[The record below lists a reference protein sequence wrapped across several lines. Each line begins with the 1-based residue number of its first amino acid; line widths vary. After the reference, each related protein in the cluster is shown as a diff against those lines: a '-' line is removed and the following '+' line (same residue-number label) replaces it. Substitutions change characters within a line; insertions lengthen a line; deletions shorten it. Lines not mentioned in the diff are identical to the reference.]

1 MKTLLLLLAVAS
13 LPAAAAPPDDALDKL
28 VLAAGTPAPTFA
40 LAQAD
45 VAAPAPVVVTAPTVG
60 QQIAAGVIQYV
71 VVPLLMPI
79 GALLVWALKKL
90 VDYLNEKGKE
100 SAAARI
106 AAKLTGAAASAV
118 AEINATLRP
127 KLEAA
132 LADGVLTDKEK
143 AELKEAALALL
154 KTKLPGELLQAAGG
168 IFGGFLDTY
177 LGGLIERQVLEQKV
191 TAAQAAQGQ
200 AIAESAARPQPA

>member
-1 MKTLLLLLAVAS
+1 MKHSLLLSLALFLS
-13 LPAAAAPPDDALDKL
+13 LP
-28 VLAAGTPAPTFA
+28 VHAAGTPAPTFA
-40 LAQAD
+40 LAQAE
-45 VAAPAPVVVTAPTVG
+45 PAPVVAPTVG

-71 VVPLLMPI
+71 VVPLLPII

-106 AAKLTGAAASAV
+106 GAKLTGAAASAV

-143 AELKEAALALL
+143 AELKEAALQLL

-177 LGGLIERQVLEQKV
+177 LGGLIERQVLEQKAM
-191 TAAQAAQGQ
+191 AAVAEPRPPAA
-200 AIAESAARPQPA
+200 